1 MSTSTRSSSTSDIYV
16 LTSSFPP
23 SSASASARSS
33 LIRVGGSGAIE
44 TPFMW
49 VLASKPAV
57 MPVLVSMLFAFGRGK
72 VSGSSSLKKGKDK
85 DKDKDKESKK
95 EKERDSKDK
104 GKRKRTTSVGVSDD
118 LYTVHMEH
126 SNMNP
131 NSNLHMEVEFDTTAT
146 GGVFAWL
153 NNHADPNISDESV
166 SSALYEPVYEPSEGG
181 GMGRTMM
188 MMVRIFGSRSG
199 RRG

>member
-1 MSTSTRSSSTSDIYV
+1 
-16 LTSSFPP
+16 
-23 SSASASARSS
+23 
-33 LIRVGGSGAIE
+33 
-44 TPFMW
+44 
-49 VLASKPAV
+49 
-57 MPVLVSMLFAFGRGK
+57 MPVSVSMPFAFGRGK

-118 LYTVHMEH
+118 PYTVHMEH

-131 NSNLHMEVEFDTTAT
+131 NSNLHTEVEFDTTAT

-166 SSALYEPVYEPSEGG
+166 SSALYEPVYELSEGG
-181 GMGRTMM
+181 GMGRTTTRIIRGVDDDGADLWERERETG
-188 MMVRIFGSRSG
+188 VRDVIPHLRNLKL
-199 RRG
+199 RG